1 MNKMAVNFEIL
12 GIGLNTEQARYK
24 PKPKLETTTAE
35 LTGQT
40 NGKLFVAIKDN
51 NPDIPNALA
60 LKVNGFGFAIREN
73 QSWMQTNS
81 EQKPDSGNTTLAF
94 DFPMRLVD
102 GVKKPATYK
111 IQFIKGYIENEQ
123 FIEDGTFNEYTLTI
137 TQDELPTPVY
147 DQKTDGD

>member
-1 MNKMAVNFEIL
+1 MKNFEIL
-12 GIGLNTEQARYK
+12 GIGINTEQARFK
-24 PKPKLETTTAE
+24 PKPKLETTTVE
-35 LTGQT
+35 LAGHS

-51 NPDIPNALA
+51 NPDVPNALA

-123 FIEDGTFNEYTLTI
+123 FVEDGTFNEYTLII

-147 DQKTDGD
+147 DQKIDGD

>member
-1 MNKMAVNFEIL
+1 MKNFEVL
-12 GIGLNTEQARYK
+12 GIALKNRDIVEKG

-35 LTGQT
+35 LAGQT

-51 NPDIPNALA
+51 NPNIPNALA

-73 QSWMQTNS
+73 ESWMQTNTA
-81 EQKPDSGNTTLAF
+81 QPDKKGVSTLAF

-123 FIEDGTFNEYTLTI
+123 FVEDGTFNEYTLTI

-147 DQKTDGD
+147 DPITDRD

>member
-1 MNKMAVNFEIL
+1 MNNFEIL
-12 GIGLNTEQARYK
+12 GIALKNRDIVEKG
-24 PKPKLETTTAE
+24 PKSKLETTAAE
-35 LTGQT
+35 LAGQT

-60 LKVNGFGFAIREN
+60 LKVNGFGFAIRQNE
-73 QSWMQTNS
+73 SWMQTNTA
-81 EQKPDSGNTTLAF
+81 QPDKKGVSTLAF

-123 FIEDGTFNEYTLTI
+123 FVEDGTFNEYTLII

-147 DQKTDGD
+147 DQKIDGE